1 MKYNTEIIKILK
13 KDLEYYEKKEAD
25 SLAILKNVNDLDEDQ
40 IQDYHFELITNG
52 AIARYI
58 SDLLLELE

>member
-52 AIARYI
+52 AIVRYI